1 MAVDWGFAWQ
11 VGAVG
16 FGVVFAILIILGIII
31 WLVGRILNKIGAG
44 KVEADAERKEI
55 SVWHKKSSKFP

>member
-16 FGVVFAILIILGIII
+16 FGVVFAILIILGVII

-44 KVEADAERKEI
+44 KVEADAERKGD
-55 SVWHKKSSKFP
+55 

>member
-11 VGAVG
+11 VGGIG

-31 WLVGRILNKIGAG
+31 RLVGLILNKIGVGKAEAG
-44 KVEADAERKEI
+44 VERKGD
-55 SVWHKKSSKFP
+55 

>member
-16 FGVVFAILIILGIII
+16 FSVVFALLIILGVII
-31 WLVGRILNKIGAG
+31 WLVGLILNKIGVGKAEAG
-44 KVEADAERKEI
+44 VERKGD
-55 SVWHKKSSKFP
+55 